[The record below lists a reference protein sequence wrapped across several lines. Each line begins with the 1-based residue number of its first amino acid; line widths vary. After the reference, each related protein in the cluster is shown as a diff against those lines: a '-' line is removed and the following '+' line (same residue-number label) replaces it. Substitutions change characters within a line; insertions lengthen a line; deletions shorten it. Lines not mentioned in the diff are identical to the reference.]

1 MNNANYLSDE
11 SFYVNDF
18 HRKIAQI
25 RTIKEGATSKSSVS
39 TNVGRPSAAWGII
52 RFRPDGKSSTW
63 NHLFGGRPNQAPPQ
77 KNYNSETGLLNEKEL
92 KETIRFVSECKYTK
106 FLALCQDPLPVKRH

>member
-1 MNNANYLSDE
+1 MNNADYLSDE
-11 SFYVNDF
+11 SFYINDF

-52 RFRPDGKSSTW
+52 RFRPDGKSPTW
-63 NHLFGGRPNQAPPQ
+63 TPSGWRTPRPGVP
-77 KNYNSETGLLNEKEL
+77 TVHLLNDIIIYQMK
-92 KETIRFVSECKYTK
+92 IFR
-106 FLALCQDPLPVKRH
+106 